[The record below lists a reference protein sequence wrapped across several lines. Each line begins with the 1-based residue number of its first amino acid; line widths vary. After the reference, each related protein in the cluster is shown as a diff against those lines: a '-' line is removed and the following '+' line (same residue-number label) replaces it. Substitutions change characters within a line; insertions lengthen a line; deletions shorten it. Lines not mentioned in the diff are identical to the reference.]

1 EELPDALFYSFYSD
15 SIKIYYWEEMEYLV
29 LDVTFGDTEFEV
41 LSLQGETWE
50 TKYTTSEDLSFLPYL
65 VFQPIEPEEEAS
77 SNILK
82 LTE

>member
-1 EELPDALFYSFYSD
+1 
-15 SIKIYYWEEMEYLV
+15 M
-29 LDVTFGDTEFEV
+29 DVTFGDTEFEV